1 MHTKTTLL
9 AIFVI
14 VTAIALVTAGSIT
27 ASTLAVK
34 KKSTTTTKKATG
46 SKKTSTGGGT
56 AAAGTGGKKTTKS
69 PKTSTGG
76 SATTTA
82 GKGISTLRGTST
94 TGGGTDQISKF
105 VICMRLFSG
114 PLTRAEIDQC
124 YNIVYGTSGS
134 SGIGSSTH
142 TAPALGTTT
151 TRTNGAATIQLSAKE
166 ITSGVYRWTN
176 STTGMFNP
184 SMKVF
189 ANANNIIKIQNPT
202 DTKHEL
208 IIDTGADVLPSSGD
222 VVPHGSGQLSFTPTS
237 TGTFTYHCAYHPS
250 TMNGIVKVVAKP

>member
-1 MHTKTTLL
+1 MRTRTTLL

-34 KKSTTTTKKATG
+34 KKSTTAGAKKSTG
-46 SKKTSTGGGT
+46 SKKT
-56 AAAGTGGKKTTKS
+56 TKN

-76 SATTTA
+76 SATTTTAA
-82 GKGISTLRGTST
+82 GKGSSTLRGTST
-94 TGGGTDQISKF
+94 TGGGTDQFSKF
-105 VICMRLFSG
+105 IICMRLFSG
-114 PLTRAEIDQC
+114 PLTRADIDQC

-134 SGIGSSTH
+134 SIGSSTH
-142 TAPALGTTT
+142 TAPATHTAAALGTTT

-189 ANANNIIKIQNPT
+189 ANANNIIKIQNPS
-202 DTKHEL
+202 DTKH
-208 IIDTGADVLPSSGD
+208 
-222 VVPHGSGQLSFTPTS
+222 
-237 TGTFTYHCAYHPS
+237 
-250 TMNGIVKVVAKP
+250 

>member
-34 KKSTTTTKKATG
+34 KKSTTGTKKTTG
-46 SKKTSTGGGT
+46 S
-56 AAAGTGGKKTTKS
+56 KKTTKS

-76 SATTTA
+76 GATTTTA
-82 GKGISTLRGTST
+82 GKGSSTLRGTST

-134 SGIGSSTH
+134 SIGSSTH

>member
-1 MHTKTTLL
+1 MHTKTKLL

-34 KKSTTTTKKATG
+34 KKSTTGTKKTTG
-46 SKKTSTGGGT
+46 S
-56 AAAGTGGKKTTKS
+56 KKTTKS

-76 SATTTA
+76 GATTTTA
-82 GKGISTLRGTST
+82 GKGSSTLRGTST

-134 SGIGSSTH
+134 SIGSSTH

>member
-1 MHTKTTLL
+1 MHTQTTLL

-14 VTAIALVTAGSIT
+14 VTAIALITAGSIT

-34 KKSTTTTKKATG
+34 KKSTTGTKKSTG
-46 SKKTSTGGGT
+46 S
-56 AAAGTGGKKTTKS
+56 KKTTKS

-76 SATTTA
+76 SATTTTAA
-82 GKGISTLRGTST
+82 GKGNSTLRGTST
-94 TGGGTDQISKF
+94 TGEGTDQFSKF
-105 VICMRLFSG
+105 IICMRLFSG
-114 PLTRAEIDQC
+114 PLTRADIDQC
-124 YNIVYGTSGS
+124 YNIVYGTSGGS
-134 SGIGSSTH
+134 NIGSSTH

-222 VVPHGSGQLSFTPTS
+222 LAPHGSGQLSFTPTS

>member
-34 KKSTTTTKKATG
+34 KKSTTAGAKKSTG
-46 SKKTSTGGGT
+46 S
-56 AAAGTGGKKTTKS
+56 KKTTKS

-76 SATTTA
+76 GATTTTTA
-82 GKGISTLRGTST
+82 GKGTSTLRGTST

-105 VICMRLFSG
+105 VICVRLFSG

-134 SGIGSSTH
+134 SIGSSTH

-151 TRTNGAATIQLSAKE
+151 TRT
-166 ITSGVYRWTN
+166 
-176 STTGMFNP
+176 
-184 SMKVF
+184 
-189 ANANNIIKIQNPT
+189 
-202 DTKHEL
+202 
-208 IIDTGADVLPSSGD
+208 
-222 VVPHGSGQLSFTPTS
+222 
-237 TGTFTYHCAYHPS
+237 
-250 TMNGIVKVVAKP
+250 

>member
-1 MHTKTTLL
+1 MRTRTTLL
-9 AIFVI
+9 AILVI
-14 VTAIALVTAGSIT
+14 VTAIALITAGSIT

-34 KKSTTTTKKATG
+34 KKSTTAGTKKSTG
-46 SKKTSTGGGT
+46 S
-56 AAAGTGGKKTTKS
+56 KKTTKS

-76 SATTTA
+76 ATTTTTA
-82 GKGISTLRGTST
+82 GKGSSTLRGTST
-94 TGGGTDQISKF
+94 TGGGTDQFSKF

-114 PLTRAEIDQC
+114 PLTRSEIDQC

-134 SGIGSSTH
+134 CSIGSSTH

-189 ANANNIIKIQNPT
+189 ANANNIIKIQNPS

-222 VVPHGSGQLSFTPTS
+222 VAPHGSGQLSFTPTS